1 MLEKKQSVSMMGT
14 RVTSGTKGMETTMFR
29 YILPF
34 SSDSSDGVSL
44 ALAGGKGK
52 NLVELARAGFAVPPG
67 FIVTTEAYRLFV
79 EENRLQPRILAL
91 AAQTSAD
98 DTSTLEAASTEI
110 DALFE
115 QGVLPPEIAKEIT
128 SAYRMMRP
136 HLSGL
141 TGSSGNPTYE
151 PPVAVRS
158 SATAEDLPGL
168 AFAGQQDT
176 YLNIVG
182 ERALLD
188 AVRMCWASLWTAR
201 AMAYR
206 SRNRIQSGEV
216 ALAVVV
222 QEMVLSKVSG
232 VAFTAN
238 PVTGHRAEI
247 VIDASYGL
255 GEAVVSGL
263 VDPDH
268 YVVDTQHW
276 KITSRKLGS
285 KEVAIVPREGMEG
298 GTQRVERNEGLQEQ
312 ALSDE
317 QIIELARIAKR
328 IEVLFGASQDIE
340 WAWASEGTAEGKAEG
355 AAERLYLLQSRPITS
370 LYPLPASAKRSQDND
385 DSPRVY
391 VNFNFIQGVTD
402 PFTPL
407 GIDALRLIFSGVRD
421 LLHIKSPVQAFLPD
435 AGGRLFIDFTDPVRD
450 RLLRKLVLSFLAQI
464 DPGAQQTLRRLI
476 DEGRFA
482 PRVLLTPGRA
492 LLLLWGVLPV
502 LRNVLGALLRPERVR
517 PRVLATA
524 ERFVSGVER
533 HARSAQGLAALL
545 RAMEQDLPRAERVSI
560 AVMPTVLPAFAA
572 LPLVDRWLTGWLGE
586 KPGAALQLMRGLPG
600 NITIEMN
607 LKLWAVAQRI
617 RADGATS
624 EFMRTHS
631 VESLAD
637 AYHRRELPDA
647 FQGALDGFLKKY
659 GMRGVAEID
668 MGKPRWRDDPA
679 QIVEILLGYLRLED
693 PDLAPDVVYK
703 RAAEEAERLAVQY
716 IARAR
721 KTRFGW
727 LRSRLLAGTIRRMRT
742 LGGLREA
749 PLFYL
754 VRVNDIYRTAL
765 LDSARGLVGEGKLE
779 AAEDIFFV
787 PLDRLKDFA
796 RGKKLDLRAVV
807 DMNRADYERE
817 QARRQVPRI
826 VLSTGEVFYEG
837 MGRATEER
845 VGTES
850 ESEMVG
856 EAVSP
861 GVAEGRARVILDP
874 HGARLEPGEILICPS
889 TDPGWTPL
897 FLTAGGL
904 VMEIG
909 GMITHGSVVA
919 REYGIPAVVGVHE
932 ATTRIKTGQLVRV
945 DGNRGRVAILE

>member
-1 MLEKKQSVSMMGT
+1 
-14 RVTSGTKGMETTMFR
+14 MFR

-34 SSDSSDGVSL
+34 SSDTSDEASL

-79 EENRLQPRILAL
+79 AENRLQARILAL
-91 AAQTSAD
+91 AAAIPAT
-98 DTSTLEAASTEI
+98 DTSTGDTSELEAASTEI
-110 DALFE
+110 AALFE
-115 QGVLPPEIAKEIT
+115 EGAIPPEIANEIA
-128 SAYRMMRP
+128 SAYHMMRP

-141 TGSSGNPTYE
+141 TGSSANAVYD

-176 YLNIVG
+176 YLNVVG
-182 ERALLD
+182 ESALLG
-188 AVRMCWASLWTAR
+188 AIRRCWASLWTAR

-206 SRNRIQSGEV
+206 MRNRIESGEV
-216 ALAVVV
+216 ALAVVM
-222 QEMVLSKVSG
+222 QEMVRSEVSG

-255 GEAVVSGL
+255 GEAIVSGQ

-268 YVVDTQHW
+268 YVVDTRTW
-276 KITSRKLGS
+276 KITKRKLGM
-285 KEVAIVPREGMEG
+285 KELAIAPREGMEG
-298 GTQRVERNEGLQEQ
+298 GTQRVERKEGLQEQ
-312 ALSDE
+312 ALSDK
-317 QIIELARIAKR
+317 QITELARIAKS
-328 IEVLFGASQDIE
+328 IEGLFGAPQDIE
-340 WAWASEGTAEGKAEG
+340 WAWASEG

-370 LYPLPASAKRSQDND
+370 LYPLPESAKRGQDNTGSTNNG

-391 VNFNFIQGVTD
+391 VNFNFIQGVTG

-421 LLHIKSPVQAFLPD
+421 LLHIESPVQAFLPD

-450 RLLRKLVLSFLAQI
+450 RLLHKLVLSFLAQI

-476 DEGRFA
+476 EEGRFA
-482 PRVLLTPGRA
+482 PRVLLTPRRA
-492 LLLLWGVLPV
+492 LLLIWGVLPV
-502 LRNVLGALLRPERVR
+502 LLNVTRALLRPETVR

-524 ERFVSGVER
+524 EHFVSGVER
-533 HARSAQGLAALL
+533 HTRVAQGLAALL
-545 RAMEQDLPRAERVSI
+545 RSMERDLPRAEQVSI

-572 LPLVDRWLTGWLGE
+572 IPLVDRWLTGWLGE

-607 LKLWAVAQRI
+607 LKLWAAAQRI
-617 RADGATS
+617 RADGTTLQ
-624 EFMRTHS
+624 FMRTHS
-631 VESLAD
+631 VKSLVE
-637 AYHRRELPDA
+637 AYRRGELPTTA
-647 FQGALDGFLKKY
+647 QSALERFLGEY
-659 GMRGVAEID
+659 GMRGVGEID
-668 MGKPRWRDDPA
+668 LGKPRWRDDPV
-679 QIVEILLGYLRLED
+679 QIVDMLFGYLRLED
-693 PDLAPDVVYK
+693 PDLAPDTVYK
-703 RAAEEAERLAVQY
+703 RAAEEAERLAEQY
-716 IARAR
+716 IARAG

-754 VRVNDIYRTAL
+754 VRVNDIYRSAL

-796 RGKKLDLRAVV
+796 RGKKLDLKAVV
-807 DMNRADYERE
+807 AENRADYERE

-826 VLSTGEVFYEG
+826 LLSTGEVFYEG
-837 MGRATEER
+837 MRRATEER
-845 VGTES
+845 AGTES
-850 ESEMVG
+850 EREMVG

-874 HGARLEPGEILICPS
+874 HDARLEPGEILVCPS

-919 REYGIPAVVGVHE
+919 REYGIPAVVGVHQ
-932 ATTRIKTGQLVRV
+932 ATTRIKTGQRVRV
-945 DGNRGRVAILE
+945 DGNRGRITIQE